1 MAARAARTGRGSIS
15 TMRWRPNK
23 LSAIVKKL
31 SRAAKIAAGSSVKTK
46 ARLVKKCGKLSAQD
60 MEQLDV
66 LKK

>member
-1 MAARAARTGRGSIS
+1 
-15 TMRWRPNK
+15 MRWRPNK